1 MDYSIICI
9 YASED
14 ARWQGQPLPEAL
26 MHLLGQSKVPA
37 RCLVTRAMAG
47 SYEDGEMASA
57 RVEVLSFNMPL
68 KIEIVL
74 PSPEVAEL
82 LPRVTE
88 MVDQGIVGVSEMRM
102 VAHKVRQHLIPRHLK
117 VRDVM
122 TLDPMRGRPDW
133 PLSQALEVL
142 LNNDFSGLPVVDQED
157 RPVGILT
164 DGDLVYRAG
173 IPLRVRL
180 MSQFSDQEIGPLKQS
195 LVGQPV
201 SGVMTSPVVTVG
213 QEQDLHE
220 AADIM
225 LKHGLRRLPVI
236 DDGGVLRG
244 ILSRVDIFKAISQH
258 APDSRD
264 LAQRG
269 IAIANPRRAGD
280 IMLKDIP
287 TVAPETPL
295 KLVIELLGNS
305 AVERVAVL
313 DPEGRLLGL
322 ISDQAMLGAFSK
334 HKEGLWDYLMSKI
347 SPPDDD
353 HRHAELIRHYRATL
367 AGQVMDR
374 DFASVGEDTPLEEA
388 ARLLTEK
395 RIKRLPVLDSRGRL
409 RGILSR
415 EVLLRLGA
423 VETRPGQA

>member
-1 MDYSIICI
+1 MSYSIICI

-14 ARWQGQPLPEAL
+14 ARWQGKPLPEAL
-26 MHLLGQSKVPA
+26 MHLLGQSGLPA
-37 RCLVTRAMAG
+37 RCLVTKAIAG

-88 MVDQGIVGVSEMRM
+88 MVGQGIVGITEMRM
-102 VAHKVRQHLIPRHLK
+102 VSHKVRQHLIPRHLM

-122 TLDPMRGRPDW
+122 TPDPQRALADW
-133 PLSQALEVL
+133 PLSQALAVL
-142 LNNDFSGLPVVDQED
+142 LSHDFSGLPVVDQQD
-157 RPVGILT
+157 HPVGMLT

-201 SGVMTSPVVTVG
+201 SGIMTSPVVTVRRD
-213 QEQDLHE
+213 QHLSE
-220 AADIM
+220 AVDAM
-225 LKHGLRRLPVI
+225 LQHGLRRLPVVD
-236 DDGGVLRG
+236 DDGVLQG

-264 LAQRG
+264 LARKG

-280 IMLKDIP
+280 IMLKNIP
-287 TVAPETPL
+287 TVAPDTPL
-295 KLVIELLGNS
+295 KQVIELLGNS

-322 ISDQAMLGAFSK
+322 ISDQAMLGAFSE
-334 HKEGLWDYLMSKI
+334 HKEGLWAYLMRKI

-353 HRHAELIRHYRATL
+353 HRHSEMIRHYRATQ

-374 DFASVGEDTPLEEA
+374 DFASVNEDTPLEEA

-395 RIKRLPVLDSRGRL
+395 RIKRLPVLDPRGRL
-409 RGILSR
+409 RGMLSR
-415 EVLLRLGA
+415 EALLRLGA